1 MAKSKALE
9 LSIHIAG
16 RVDKSLM
23 ASINTTQNQLSNLA
37 RNMSQVGT
45 AGIAAM
51 GALATGTV
59 MAISSC
65 TKEAEK
71 FANGMGDVVKYVDG
85 LADKTGKID
94 TTKYAEMSR
103 AIRDLSTQ
111 IPYTQDELQ
120 KLAASAGQSGKKMDN
135 LFRYDRHGNIS
146 GFLKDVAIMGTAWDI
161 EAEKAGD
168 WAAKWEVP

>member
-103 AIRDLSTQ
+103 AILKMNCKNLLHRQ
-111 IPYTQDELQ
+111 
-120 KLAASAGQSGKKMDN
+120 ASPGKKWTTCFAM
-135 LFRYDRHGNIS
+135 
-146 GFLKDVAIMGTAWDI
+146 TAMEI
-161 EAEKAGD
+161 FP
-168 WAAKWEVP
+168 VS

>member
-71 FANGMGDVVKYVDG
+71 FANGMGDVVK
-85 LADKTGKID
+85 
-94 TTKYAEMSR
+94 
-103 AIRDLSTQ
+103 
-111 IPYTQDELQ
+111 
-120 KLAASAGQSGKKMDN
+120 
-135 LFRYDRHGNIS
+135 
-146 GFLKDVAIMGTAWDI
+146 
-161 EAEKAGD
+161 
-168 WAAKWEVP
+168 